1 MSDILITPARTLESL
16 LTLECVPD
24 FVPGRFSIWLFAK
37 HQRKD
42 GQKIE
47 EGSKA

>member
-16 LTLECVPD
+16 LTLDRVPD